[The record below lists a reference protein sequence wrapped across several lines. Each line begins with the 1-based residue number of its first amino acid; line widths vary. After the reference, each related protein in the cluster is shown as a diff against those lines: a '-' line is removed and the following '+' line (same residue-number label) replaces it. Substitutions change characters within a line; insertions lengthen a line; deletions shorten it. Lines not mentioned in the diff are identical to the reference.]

1 MGEKSKK
8 PRKNFVTEEDFS
20 TLLQRYTA
28 TTVLTLLQEV
38 AQVQDSK
45 IDWNVLVKKSKT
57 GISNPREYQ
66 MLWRHLAYRDALLDR
81 LDDAAAQPLDDDS
94 DLECDLE
101 AFPAV
106 SNEALAE
113 AAACVKVLIAS
124 GPSDPNGL
132 TVEAP
137 LTINIPKGQPSR
149 APENSHCNV
158 FAQGTNITV
167 PVSVQKPSLPSVA
180 SAEALDSNGAA
191 NANLPRR
198 KRKAWT
204 DVEDQELMAAVRKF
218 GEGNWANILKGDFKS
233 DRTASQLS
241 QRWAIIKKR
250 KGNVTLGTGSQL
262 SEVQLAARRAV
273 SLALNMPMGDTLKS
287 SPSISSGTNT
297 NVAHSK
303 LGPPH
308 SNETPSIVAP
318 LQHDSV
324 STAGHQI
331 GSSKSRVTTKKPST
345 KSTISPDSMVKAA
358 AVAAGARIATPSDAA
373 TLLKAAQ
380 SKNAVHIMPGGS
392 VLKSSMAGN
401 ANSLPSNVHFI
412 RTGLASKPL
421 STYSTA
427 AVSSSQNGGTQQVLG
442 TSSKPAIPL
451 NQPNSAGT
459 AQELSAPSEVTSV
472 AVPGPVSRL
481 ESKIV
486 EDFGTFMCNSE
497 KDLLKENQAGF
508 KCDGSN
514 EQMKGDLTAVSVDTK
529 PNQVQEDQGASEN
542 LCSDQAEGGQ
552 ASVMGEI
559 LKEHASG
566 DEVSASANAL
576 NKKAGDLIDSQSS
589 SMAASNGHLSP
600 TDNQASTTFD
610 SISKD
615 DVMGMPV
622 KCISDKPVKEMFEN
636 NMAKREE
643 GLIMDLDGND
653 GQANLKQREAF
664 RMGRSE
670 K

>member
-1 MGEKSKK
+1 M
-8 PRKNFVTEEDFS
+8 
-20 TLLQRYTA
+20 
-28 TTVLTLLQEV
+28 
-38 AQVQDSK
+38 QDSK
-45 IDWNVLVKKSKT
+45 VDWNALVKKSTT

-66 MLWRHLAYRDALLDR
+66 MLWRHLAYRDALFDR
-81 LDDAAAQPLDDDS
+81 LDDTAAQPLDDDS
-94 DLECDLE
+94 DLECELE

-124 GPSDPNGL
+124 GPSDPNGS

-137 LTINIPKGQPSR
+137 LTINIPKGQTSK

-167 PVSVQKPSLPSVA
+167 PVSVQKPSLPSVG

-191 NANLPRR
+191 NTNLPRR
-198 KRKAWT
+198 KRKAWSAA
-204 DVEDQELMAAVRKF
+204 EDLELIAAVQKF

-250 KGNVTLGTGSQL
+250 QGNLNLGTGSQL
-262 SEVQLAARRAV
+262 SEAQLAARRAV

-287 SPSISSGTNT
+287 SPSTPSGMNAS
-297 NVAHSK
+297 VANSK

-308 SNETPSIVAP
+308 STETPSIVTP
-318 LQHDSV
+318 LQPDSV

-401 ANSLPSNVHFI
+401 GNSLPSNVHFI

-427 AVSSSQNGGTQQVLG
+427 AVSSSQIGGTQQVLG
-442 TSSKPAIPL
+442 TSSKPAVPV

-459 AQELSAPSEVTSV
+459 AQELSALSEVKN
-472 AVPGPVSRL
+472 AAMPGPVSGL
-481 ESKIV
+481 KSKTV
-486 EDFGTFMCNSE
+486 EDSATFLCSPE
-497 KDLLKENQAGF
+497 KELLQENQAGF
-508 KCDGSN
+508 KCDRPN
-514 EQMKGDLTAVSVDTK
+514 EQMKGDLTADSVDIK
-529 PNQVQEDQGASEN
+529 PNQVPEDQGASEN
-542 LCSDQAEGGQ
+542 LCIDQPEGGQ
-552 ASVMGEI
+552 ASVMGEM

-566 DEVSASANAL
+566 DEVSASANAFT
-576 NKKAGDLIDSQSS
+576 KKAGGLLDSQSS
-589 SMAASNGHLSP
+589 SMAASNGHLGAAG
-600 TDNQASTTFD
+600 NQASTTFD
-610 SISKD
+610 SMTED
-615 DVMGMPV
+615 DVMDMPV
-622 KCISDKPVKEMFEN
+622 KCTGDKPVKEMFEN
-636 NMAKREE
+636 NNMAKRGE

-653 GQANLKQREAF
+653 GQANVNQQEAIHN
-664 RMGRSE
+664 E
-670 K
+670 TK